1 MPKVS
6 KYELL
11 PLSELGIDRFQARK
25 QNIGQGLDELAASI
39 EKWGLIQPITVCKWQ
54 GDPGPYKWE
63 IICGQ
68 RRFLAHQQ
76 LKKENIYCGII
87 EGEIELEE
95 GLALSAS
102 ENVVRLDM
110 SNKDMID
117 LCVTLYNRYLTFKD
131 VADETKLPY
140 DIVRKY
146 IKYDGLP
153 EFLKEKVKNNELQT
167 QEAMKVQDAATGT
180 GNVFDE
186 KRAAELIEIFKPQD
200 NKTRA
205 KILDLA
211 KKHPEASAAKIM
223 EEAEKPVTS
232 TLLKLTLDGKESNAL
247 QSFAAD
253 EESSTKDAAH
263 ELIMEGL
270 GTKGYLEDDED

>member
-1 MPKVS
+1 MGKVS

-11 PLSELGIDRFQARK
+11 PLSELGIDRFQVRK
-25 QNIGQGLDELAASI
+25 QNVGQGLDELAASI
-39 EKWGLIQPITVCKWQ
+39 EKWGLIQPITVCRWQ

-63 IICGQ
+63 IVCGQ

-76 LKKENIYCGII
+76 LNRSEIYCGII
-87 EGEIELEE
+87 EGDIALEE

-117 LCVTLYNRYLTFKD
+117 LCVRLYNRYGTFKD
-131 VADETKLPY
+131 VAEETKLPY
-140 DIVRKY
+140 EIVRKY
-146 IKYDGLP
+146 IKFDGLP
-153 EFLKEKVKNNELQT
+153 EFLKNKVKNNELQT
-167 QEAMKVQDAATGT
+167 QEAMKVQDAATGKD
-180 GNVFDE
+180 NVFDE
-186 KRAAELIEIFKPQD
+186 TRAAELIEIFKPQD

-211 KKHPEASAAKIM
+211 KKHPDAPAEKIV

-232 TLLKLTLDGKESNAL
+232 TKLSLTLDGKESNAL
-247 QSFAAD
+247 QSFADD

-263 ELIMEGL
+263 ELILEGL
-270 GTKGYLEDDED
+270 GTKGYLESDED